1 MKILFYYMEWRNGI
15 LLSYETLTNQWM
27 IPGGGLEPNESEN
40 DCCIR
45 EVAEE
50 TGKIIQPSE
59 CLLEIEEYYEEWK
72 WVNQY
77 YIGGVVGNGQNR
89 KNLLEWRQGGFPL
102 MKSWIFFHDTIC
114 MQIVMRCEEVCILEN
129 VRNCAKYKIIR
140 CDNTHI
146 TIRHI
151 PHRQLSVINSILAE
165 TVLQQYEKL
174 KTALYVFQRMHFMS

>member
-77 YIGGVVGNGQNR
+77 YIGEVVGDTEKKRTEQEKSVGMEARWLPVDEIMDIFSQH
-89 KNLLEWRQGGFPL
+89 NLY
-102 MKSWIFFHDTIC
+102 
-114 MQIVMRCEEVCILEN
+114 
-129 VRNCAKYKIIR
+129 A
-140 CDNTHI
+140 
-146 TIRHI
+146 
-151 PHRQLSVINSILAE
+151 NSDE
-165 TVLQQYEKL
+165 
-174 KTALYVFQRMHFMS
+174 M

>member
-1 MKILFYYMEWRNGI
+1 MEWRNGI

-27 IPGGGLEPNESEN
+27 MPGGGLEPNESEN

-77 YIGGVVGNGQNR
+77 YIGEVVGDTEKKRTEQEKSVGMEARWLPVDEIMDIFLQY
-89 KNLLEWRQGGFPL
+89 NLYANSDE
-102 MKSWIFFHDTIC
+102 
-114 MQIVMRCEEVCILEN
+114 MRRGMYLRECTELCEI
-129 VRNCAKYKIIR
+129 
-140 CDNTHI
+140 
-146 TIRHI
+146 
-151 PHRQLSVINSILAE
+151 
-165 TVLQQYEKL
+165 
-174 KTALYVFQRMHFMS
+174 